1 MPSKSGLRDGGY
13 LRLPKLADEFELSS
27 PQDFAGAFARMAQ
40 GRVDA
45 LYVLSDTLFRRHA
58 AEIAQQAARQ
68 RLPSVGTR
76 EFADAGGL
84 VGYGANDSEMY
95 VRGAYFIDRI
105 LRGAKVADLPIEQAT
120 RLELVLNRKTA
131 RALGVNFSQALL
143 LRADRV
149 VE

>member
-1 MPSKSGLRDGGY
+1 MNKAKKAIGVELEPFD
-13 LRLPKLADEFELSS
+13 LSS
-27 PQDFAGAFARMAQ
+27 PQDFAGAFATMAK
-40 GRVDA
+40 GRIDA
-45 LYVLSDTLFRRHA
+45 LYVLSDTLFRKHA
-58 AEIAQQAARQ
+58 IEIAQQAARQ

-84 VGYGANDSEMY
+84 VGYGANDAEMY
-95 VRGAYFIDRI
+95 ARGAYFIDRI

-120 RLELVLNRKTA
+120 RFELVLNRKTA
-131 RALGVNFSQALL
+131 RALGVNLSQALL